1 MSFRKYIHKLG
12 RMNTEKI
19 FGTVFGEASN
29 QPIEY
34 RLFLSAIIVGI
45 IASLLASV
53 VSIILSSSVSVIIV
67 SLSLFLLLGA
77 LYYFVKFKR
86 IYKPLVAPLIILS
99 FIGISIIWI
108 VDGGIN
114 GSNLFVG
121 FVILV
126 LGLIIVPD
134 KNKKYVL
141 LLFISLIIIIY
152 LIQRYR
158 PDLITDFTSEETR
171 WFDSIITAI
180 YSSVFIFFIIRFLH
194 NNYNRERNRA
204 KENELKFKALSENSQ
219 DNIARFDREYRYT
232 YINSAGLKSKD
243 LTSEQILGKTLRD
256 SGIFYGEQSDV
267 FEKAI
272 EKVFETKQPQIEQY
286 SVESE
291 NGKIYYDLR
300 FSPELNYENTVASVL
315 AVSRDITSLKQSEM
329 NLHQLN
335 ADKDR
340 FISILGHDLKSPFY
354 TLLGLTELLKEN
366 IRKYSIEEIENLA
379 IEIDR
384 STQSI
389 YGLLE
394 DILTWTRAQ
403 SGKIPFHPKSLE
415 FKSICS
421 DVVSVLG
428 SNAQAKSISIHCHPT
443 GPRNL
448 YADIDMLRTILRN
461 LLSNAIKFTRKG
473 GEIIIRAEEDSDNT
487 VISVSDNGI
496 GISPD
501 IQKRLFNISEVHT
514 TKGTAEEKG
523 SGLGLLLC
531 KEFVEKHGGIIWV
544 ESKVGKGSTFLFS
557 LPKFTGSPET
567 TSE

>member
-19 FGTVFGEASN
+19 FGSVFGEAQN

-45 IASLLASV
+45 FASLLASF
-53 VSIILSSSVSVIIV
+53 VSIILSSSNLAIIV
-67 SLSLFLLLGA
+67 SLSLFLFLCV

-86 IYKPLVAPLIILS
+86 IYRPFVAPLIILS

-121 FVILV
+121 FVMLV

-158 PDLITDFTSEETR
+158 PNLITDFTSEKTR

-232 YINSAGLKSKD
+232 YINSAGLKSKG

-315 AVSRDITSLKQSEM
+315 AVSRDITILKQSEM
-329 NLHQLN
+329 DLHQLN

-340 FISILGHDLKSPFY
+340 FISILGHDLKSPFF
-354 TLLGLTELLKEN
+354 TLQGLTELLKEN
-366 IRKYSIEEIENLA
+366 IRKYSTEEIENLA

-384 STQSI
+384 TAQSI
-389 YGLLE
+389 FSLLE

-415 FKSICS
+415 FKSIYS
-421 DVVSVLG
+421 NVASVLG
-428 SNAQAKSISIHCHPT
+428 PNAQAKSISLHCHTT

-448 YADIDMLRTILRN
+448 YADIDMLHTILRN
-461 LLSNAIKFTRKG
+461 LLSNAIKFTSNG
-473 GEIIIRAEEDSDNT
+473 GEINIRAEEDAENI

-531 KEFVEKHGGIIWV
+531 KEFVERHGGKIWI
-544 ESKVGKGSTFLFS
+544 ESEVGKGSTFLFS
-557 LPKFTGSPET
+557 LPKFTGSSES